1 MNTHDVLAYAVARE
15 LVSRVRASEAPWSD
29 VLSAKSYIT
38 ASRSWPIPDFVL
50 VDETQRLAVGA
61 EFKPP
66 LQSKR
71 EYLTGLGQAIAYA
84 RDFDYG
90 LLVVP
95 TIADDGYPIAE
106 HIATVLRQPAMSTV
120 PVGLIAYDPSYL
132 SPSSATFEPLHM
144 FSRRLDKPAVRARLE
159 NSFYAKWREASPQEI
174 LALLDHSYEE
184 MRHASDPAKSVRER
198 AWDRVWLDIQAGN
211 LHHWAG
217 KPRKYKNTQKNKTA
231 VWKNYRNF
239 PVHVGW
245 VDPGG
250 ALTTEGLRA
259 LHVGTIYG
267 ANSRPFLDEIAKA
280 VLVPGKHLVLLSA
293 ITEFQDSRPSHDN
306 EGDWLDDLEAFL
318 ELKGLLK
325 RNEARSAAAVKKSE
339 RQFLKAEKQL
349 WKELGL
355 IVPRPPKGKFVFHPG
370 RGFVINWSRITD
382 LLQSPS

>member
-50 VDETQRLAVGA
+50 VDEPQKVAVGA

-106 HIATVLRQPAMSTV
+106 HIASVLRQPAMLGV
-120 PVGLIAYDPSYL
+120 PVGLIAYNPSHL
-132 SPSSATFEPLHM
+132 SASSGTFDPLHM
-144 FSRRLDKPAVRARLE
+144 FARRLDKPAVRVRLDD
-159 NSFYAKWREASPQEI
+159 SFYAKWREAGPEEI
-174 LALLDHSYEE
+174 LALLDHTYEE
-184 MRHASDPAKSVRER
+184 MRHPSDSGKPLRER
-198 AWDRVWLDIQAGN
+198 AWDRVWIDIQAGK
-211 LHHWAG
+211 LHHWG
-217 KPRKYKNTQKNKTA
+217 GQLRTSKNTSKNKTA

-245 VDPGG
+245 IDPGG
-250 ALTTEGLRA
+250 ALTTDGLRT

-267 ANSRPFLDEIAKA
+267 ATSRPFIDEIAKA

-293 ITEFQDSRPSHDN
+293 INEFQDSRPSHAH
-306 EGDWLDDLEAFL
+306 EADWLDDLEAFL
-318 ELKGLLK
+318 ESKGLLK
-325 RNEARSAAAVKKSE
+325 RNEARAAAAVMNSE

-349 WKELGL
+349 WKQLGL
-355 IVPRPPKGKFVFHPG
+355 IVARPPKRKFVFHPG
-370 RGFVINWSRITD
+370 RGFVINWARITD
-382 LLQSPS
+382 LLQSSS